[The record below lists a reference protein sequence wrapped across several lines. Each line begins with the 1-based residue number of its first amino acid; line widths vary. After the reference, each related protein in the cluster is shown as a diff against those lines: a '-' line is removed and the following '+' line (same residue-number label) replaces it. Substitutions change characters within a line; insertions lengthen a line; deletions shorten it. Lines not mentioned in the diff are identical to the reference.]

1 MPTFSYIALDRS
13 GAEQTGTIEA
23 GSQRDAAFEL
33 RRRSMRVLRLHE
45 GALPL
50 GPWQWLL
57 NRLAGLLPSRLL
69 RRLPVRASDRVFF
82 FYQLALMVASGG
94 TVVEALRASGPLCSR
109 LALERGAMRMADRI
123 TSGSSLSDAMRQ
135 EKKLFPN
142 LAASLVAA
150 GEQSGDLAQVLERLA
165 ANLERTQ
172 DIKRD
177 LFSATIYPTIVL
189 ISALT
194 ITWVLLH
201 FVIPAY
207 ARFFSGRRIAM
218 PYLLGRF
225 ISLSDWLDLYGLYLF
240 GGIGLT
246 VFLVLAAYTTQRGKR
261 VIDWVL
267 LRVPLIGYALRTT
280 AMAQFSHTLS
290 MLLGSGLTVLE
301 GLEVVASATPNAV
314 IAGSFRRARE
324 QIIRGGS
331 LTKSLQQSN
340 IPPLIWQML
349 AVGERSGELGSV
361 LAQMGRFYDRQ
372 LSTRVKLIITWI
384 EPIMILV
391 VGGLVGL
398 IYFAIYQAILR
409 AATGGMGN
417 F

>member
-1 MPTFSYIALDRS
+1 MPTFAYMALDRS
-13 GAEQTGTIEA
+13 GTEKGGTIEA
-23 GSQRDAAFEL
+23 ASLREAGLEL
-33 RRRSMRVLRLHE
+33 RRRSLRVLRLSE
-45 GALPL
+45 GTLPL
-50 GPWQWLL
+50 SPWQWVL
-57 NRLAGLLPSRLL
+57 NRLADLLPSRLM
-69 RRLPVRASDRVFF
+69 RFLPVRSGDRVFF
-82 FYQLALMVASGG
+82 FYQLALMIASGS
-94 TVVEALRASGPLCSR
+94 TVVEALRTSGPLCSR
-109 LALERGAMRMADRI
+109 RALERGAMRMADRI
-123 TSGSSLSDAMRQ
+123 TAGSSLSDAMRQ

-142 LAASLVAA
+142 LAASLIAA
-150 GEQSGDLAQVLERLA
+150 GEASGDLALVLERLA

-225 ISLSDWLDLYGLYLF
+225 ISLSDWLDQYGLYLF
-240 GGIGLT
+240 GGLGLAL
-246 VFLVLAAYTTQRGKR
+246 FLVLAAYTTPRGKR
-261 VIDWVL
+261 AIDWVL
-267 LRVPLIGYALRTT
+267 LGMPLIGYALRTT
-280 AMAQFSHTLS
+280 AMAQFSHTMS

-301 GLEVVASATPNAV
+301 GLEVVASVTSNAV
-314 IAGSFRRARE
+314 LAESFRRARE
-324 QIIRGGS
+324 QIIRGRS
-331 LTKSLQQSN
+331 LTASMQQSS
-340 IPPLIWQML
+340 IPPLIQQML
-349 AVGERSGELGSV
+349 SVGERSGELGNV

-372 LSTRVKLIITWI
+372 LSARVKLMITWI
-384 EPIMILV
+384 EPVMILV

-417 F
+417 Y